1 MIASGSTMVMKKN
14 TQQTPKVAHFQRP
27 ISTMAAR

>member
-14 TQQTPKVAHFQRP
+14 TQQMPKHTQRQRP
-27 ISTMAAR
+27 ISTIAAR

>member
-14 TQQTPKVAHFQRP
+14 AQQTAKVTHFQRP